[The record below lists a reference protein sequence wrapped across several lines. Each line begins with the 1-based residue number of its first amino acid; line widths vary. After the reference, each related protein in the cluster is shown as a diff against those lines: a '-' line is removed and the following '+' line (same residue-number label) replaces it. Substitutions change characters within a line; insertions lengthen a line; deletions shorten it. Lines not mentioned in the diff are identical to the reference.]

1 MRKIL
6 LTLAAD
12 ATECG
17 ACCHATNAP
26 RGSGWF
32 CDVFGEPM
40 DWDGRD
46 TKRLPECIS
55 AEQRAG
61 RMVEISRED
70 CAIIN
75 ETPQPD
81 SDFGAFC
88 DALGRVND
96 ALREHGRKA

>member
-32 CDVFGEPM
+32 CDVFGEPL
-40 DWDGRD
+40 DWDGHD
-46 TKRLPECIS
+46 TLRLPECLA
-55 AEQRAG
+55 AEQRAALC
-61 RMVEISRED
+61 VEIEPADAAYMD
-70 CAIIN
+70 CACG
-75 ETPQPD
+75 EPGCT
-81 SDFGAFC
+81 
-88 DALGRVND
+88 DAIQRVEA